1 VYRPKNQ
8 ENVMA
13 VLRFPKS
20 PQQRGPVVGDREE
33 SSTFDAEDDIRR
45 ELAALGIDYE
55 RWNLDRVHADA
66 SADDVLAAYS
76 HEIEEM
82 KRRGGYVTADVIDVN
97 PSTPNLDVMLAKFD
111 KEHTHDEDEVRFILA
126 GRGIFFLNIAGQVA
140 SVEVGPGDMLRVP
153 RGTTHW
159 FTLCEDRRIRAIRWF
174 QDTTGWTPHYTGSG
188 VDQGYQPLCFGP
200 AYFGPR
206 AATGIRI

>member
-1 VYRPKNQ
+1 
-8 ENVMA
+8 MA
-13 VLRFPKS
+13 VLRFPS
-20 PQQRGPVVGDREE
+20 EDRTIGSE
-33 SSTFDAEDDIRR
+33 SEICS
-45 ELAALGIDYE
+45 ELATLGIDYE
-55 RWNLDRVHADA
+55 RWSLDRVGADA
-66 SADDVLAAYS
+66 SADEVLAAYS
-76 HEIEEM
+76 DEIAEM

-97 PSTPNLDVMLAKFD
+97 PATPNLETMLAKFD

-126 GRGIFFLNIAGQVA
+126 GRGIFFLHLGDRVV

-188 VDQGYQPLCFGP
+188 VDQDYQPLCFGP
-200 AYFGPR
+200 AYLGPR
-206 AATGIRI
+206 AASGIRL